1 VADRAAGA
9 TGSTGTTGASQSES
23 GAARDSVR
31 SGPPAAVGQAPG
43 DSVAEPDLIPF
54 DHEPAA
60 PRSAV
65 ETPRRPAGA
74 AAPEPS
80 WGKVLA
86 TTISLWASR
95 RLRRLTGGGRA
106 GGPGGTATA
115 GARPRRSGIRWP
127 LVAFIVVLVVVA
139 LTVLELSRPVSQPG
153 NSHGASGSSSGSGSG
168 SNRALATA
176 QAVRSATAAWVTDQI
191 SASDVIA
198 CDPLMCSALE
208 SDGVAASRLM
218 TVQATTPD
226 PLGADVVVATSS
238 VRSQFGQSLV
248 SEYAPQLVASF
259 GSGASRIDVRA
270 VAPDGAAAFNAAER
284 LDLSQRQAA
293 GAQLIRN
300 DKLIGEKDAAAIRAG
315 QVDSRLLVTL
325 AFLLSQR
332 PVDVG
337 SFQDTAPGAPILY
350 REVTVVDAPGQVG
363 SAALKADLSQVRTQA
378 TAFRPAHASIV
389 QLANGQTA
397 LRIQFGAPDPPG
409 LLAGGGNS

>member
-1 VADRAAGA
+1 
-9 TGSTGTTGASQSES
+9 
-23 GAARDSVR
+23 
-31 SGPPAAVGQAPG
+31 
-43 DSVAEPDLIPF
+43 
-54 DHEPAA
+54 
-60 PRSAV
+60 
-65 ETPRRPAGA
+65 
-74 AAPEPS
+74 
-80 WGKVLA
+80 VLA
-86 TTISLWASR
+86 TTISLWTSR
-95 RLRRLTGGGRA
+95 RLRRLTGRGRA

-153 NSHGASGSSSGSGSG
+153 NSHGASGSSSGNGSR

-176 QAVRSATAAWVTDQI
+176 QAVRSTTAAWVTQQI

-238 VRSQFGQSLV
+238 VRSQFGQALV

-270 VAPDGAAAFNAAER
+270 VAPDGAAAFNSAER
-284 LDLSQRQAA
+284 LDLTQRQAA

-315 QVDSRLLVTL
+315 QVDSRVLVTL

-337 SFQDTAPGAPILY
+337 SFEDTAPGAPVLY

-363 SAALKADLSQVRTQA
+363 PAALQADLSQVRTQA